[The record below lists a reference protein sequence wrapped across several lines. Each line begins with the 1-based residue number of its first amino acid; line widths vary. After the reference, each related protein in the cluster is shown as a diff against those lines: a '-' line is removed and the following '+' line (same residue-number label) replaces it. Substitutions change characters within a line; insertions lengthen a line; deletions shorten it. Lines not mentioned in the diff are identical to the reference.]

1 MLSIQNLEAKID
13 NKNILNGLNL
23 NINPGE
29 VHAIMGPNGSGKSTL
44 AKELAACLGYI
55 YVDSGAMYRAVALEA
70 LRHGWVS
77 KELGIQEENIINALE
92 NLKITF
98 SVNSQGQS
106 ITMLNN
112 ENVEDAIRTMEVSNV
127 VSQVSKLIPVRRRL
141 VALQQ
146 KMGDQGGVVMD
157 GRDIGTV
164 VFPKADLKIFMTAS
178 DQVRALRRKAEL
190 DSKGQD
196 YSLNEV
202 LENLKSRDKSDMERA
217 DSPLIAAS
225 DARILDNSEINRK
238 EQFNLVLGWIN
249 ELKK

>member
-1 MLSIQNLEAKID
+1 MSKLTIAID
-13 NKNILNGLNL
+13 G
-23 NINPGE
+23 
-29 VHAIMGPNGSGKSTL
+29 HSSTGKSTL

-92 NLKITF
+92 GLKITF

-146 KMGDQGGVVMD
+146 KMGDKAGVVMD

-238 EQFNLVLGWIN
+238 EQLNLVLGWIN

>member
-1 MLSIQNLEAKID
+1 MSKLTIAID
-13 NKNILNGLNL
+13 G
-23 NINPGE
+23 
-29 VHAIMGPNGSGKSTL
+29 HSSTGKSTL

-55 YVDSGAMYRAVALEA
+55 YVDSGAMYRAVALKA

-92 NLKITF
+92 SLKITF

-146 KMGDQGGVVMD
+146 KMGDKGGVVMD

-178 DQVRALRRKAEL
+178 DEVRALRRKAEL

-249 ELKK
+249 DLKK

>member
-1 MLSIQNLEAKID
+1 MNKLTIAID
-13 NKNILNGLNL
+13 G
-23 NINPGE
+23 
-29 VHAIMGPNGSGKSTL
+29 HSSTGKSTL

-146 KMGDQGGVVMD
+146 KMGDKGGVVMD

-238 EQFNLVLGWIN
+238 EQLNLVLGWIN

>member
-1 MLSIQNLEAKID
+1 MSKLTIAID
-13 NKNILNGLNL
+13 G
-23 NINPGE
+23 
-29 VHAIMGPNGSGKSTL
+29 HSSTGKSTL

-106 ITMLNN
+106 ITMLND
-112 ENVEDAIRTMEVSNV
+112 ENVEDAVRTMEVSNV

-146 KMGDQGGVVMD
+146 KMGDKGGVVMD

>member
-1 MLSIQNLEAKID
+1 MSNLTIAID
-13 NKNILNGLNL
+13 G
-23 NINPGE
+23 
-29 VHAIMGPNGSGKSTL
+29 HSSTGKSTL

-70 LRHGWVS
+70 LSHGWVS

>member
-1 MLSIQNLEAKID
+1 MSERIQIAID
-13 NKNILNGLNL
+13 G
-23 NINPGE
+23 
-29 VHAIMGPNGSGKSTL
+29 HSSTGKSTL
-44 AKELAACLGYI
+44 AKALAKHLGILYL
-55 YVDSGAMYRAVALEA
+55 DSGAMYRAVALYQI
-70 LRHGWVS
+70 RHNLNDQELINQLDEIEVS
-77 KELGIQEENIINALE
+77 FNDQNEICLNGTVVENE
-92 NLKITF
+92 
-98 SVNSQGQS
+98 
-106 ITMLNN
+106 
-112 ENVEDAIRTMEVSNV
+112 IRKMEVSNK
-127 VSQVSKLIPVRRRL
+127 VSGVAQLPEVRRKL
-141 VALQQ
+141 VELQQ
-146 KMGDQGGVVMD
+146 KVPQSVVMD

>member
-1 MLSIQNLEAKID
+1 MSKLTIAID
-13 NKNILNGLNL
+13 G
-23 NINPGE
+23 
-29 VHAIMGPNGSGKSTL
+29 HSSTGKSTL
-44 AKELAACLGYI
+44 AKELAAYLGYI

-92 NLKITF
+92 SLKITF

-146 KMGDQGGVVMD
+146 KMGDKGGVVMD

>member
-1 MLSIQNLEAKID
+1 MSKLTIAID
-13 NKNILNGLNL
+13 G
-23 NINPGE
+23 
-29 VHAIMGPNGSGKSTL
+29 HSSTGKSTL
-44 AKELAACLGYI
+44 AKELAACLGYN

-146 KMGDQGGVVMD
+146 KMGDKGGVVMD

>member
-1 MLSIQNLEAKID
+1 MSKLTIAID
-13 NKNILNGLNL
+13 G
-23 NINPGE
+23 
-29 VHAIMGPNGSGKSTL
+29 HSSTGKSTL
-44 AKELAACLGYI
+44 AKELAAYLGYI

>member
-1 MLSIQNLEAKID
+1 MSKLTIAID
-13 NKNILNGLNL
+13 G
-23 NINPGE
+23 
-29 VHAIMGPNGSGKSTL
+29 HSSTGKSTL

-77 KELGIQEENIINALE
+77 KELGIQEENIINTLE

-146 KMGDQGGVVMD
+146 KMGDKGGVVMD

-178 DQVRALRRKAEL
+178 DQVRALRRKVEL

>member
-1 MLSIQNLEAKID
+1 MSKLTIAID
-13 NKNILNGLNL
+13 G
-23 NINPGE
+23 
-29 VHAIMGPNGSGKSTL
+29 HSSTGKSTL

-112 ENVEDAIRTMEVSNV
+112 ENVEEAIRTMEVSNV

>member
-1 MLSIQNLEAKID
+1 MSNLTIAID
-13 NKNILNGLNL
+13 G
-23 NINPGE
+23 
-29 VHAIMGPNGSGKSTL
+29 HSSTGKSTL

-146 KMGDQGGVVMD
+146 KMGDKGGVVMD

>member
-1 MLSIQNLEAKID
+1 MSKLTIAID
-13 NKNILNGLNL
+13 G
-23 NINPGE
+23 
-29 VHAIMGPNGSGKSTL
+29 HSSTGKSTL

-146 KMGDQGGVVMD
+146 KMGDKGGVVMD

-202 LENLKSRDKSDMERA
+202 LENLKSRDKSDIERA

-238 EQFNLVLGWIN
+238 EQLNLVLGWIN

>member
-1 MLSIQNLEAKID
+1 MSKLTIAID
-13 NKNILNGLNL
+13 G
-23 NINPGE
+23 
-29 VHAIMGPNGSGKSTL
+29 HSSTGKSTL

-146 KMGDQGGVVMD
+146 KMGDKGGVVMD

-249 ELKK
+249 ELEK

>member
-1 MLSIQNLEAKID
+1 MSKLTIAID
-13 NKNILNGLNL
+13 G
-23 NINPGE
+23 
-29 VHAIMGPNGSGKSTL
+29 HSSTGKSTL

-70 LRHGWVS
+70 LRYGWVS
-77 KELGIQEENIINALE
+77 KEHGIQEENIINALE

>member
-1 MLSIQNLEAKID
+1 MSKLTIAID
-13 NKNILNGLNL
+13 G
-23 NINPGE
+23 
-29 VHAIMGPNGSGKSTL
+29 HSSTGKSTL

-55 YVDSGAMYRAVALEA
+55 YVDSGAMYRAVALKA

-92 NLKITF
+92 SLKITF

-146 KMGDQGGVVMD
+146 KMGEQGGVVMD

-178 DQVRALRRKAEL
+178 DEVRALRRKAEL

-225 DARILDNSEINRK
+225 DARILNNSEINRK

>member
-1 MLSIQNLEAKID
+1 MSNLTIAID
-13 NKNILNGLNL
+13 G
-23 NINPGE
+23 
-29 VHAIMGPNGSGKSTL
+29 HSSTGKSTL

-249 ELKK
+249 DLKK

>member
-1 MLSIQNLEAKID
+1 MSNLTIAID
-13 NKNILNGLNL
+13 G
-23 NINPGE
+23 
-29 VHAIMGPNGSGKSTL
+29 HSSTGKSTL

-77 KELGIQEENIINALE
+77 KELGIQKENIINALE
-92 NLKITF
+92 GLKITF

-146 KMGDQGGVVMD
+146 KMGDKGGVVMD

-249 ELKK
+249 DLKK

>member
-1 MLSIQNLEAKID
+1 MSKLTIAID
-13 NKNILNGLNL
+13 G
-23 NINPGE
+23 
-29 VHAIMGPNGSGKSTL
+29 HSSTGKSTL

-55 YVDSGAMYRAVALEA
+55 YVDSGAMYRAVALKA

-92 NLKITF
+92 SLKITF

-146 KMGDQGGVVMD
+146 KMGEQGGVVMD

-178 DQVRALRRKAEL
+178 DEVRALRRKAEL

-238 EQFNLVLGWIN
+238 EQFNLVLVWIN

>member
-1 MLSIQNLEAKID
+1 MNKLTIAID
-13 NKNILNGLNL
+13 G
-23 NINPGE
+23 
-29 VHAIMGPNGSGKSTL
+29 HSSTGKSTL

-77 KELGIQEENIINALE
+77 KDLGIQEENIINALE

>member
-1 MLSIQNLEAKID
+1 MNKFTIAID
-13 NKNILNGLNL
+13 G
-23 NINPGE
+23 
-29 VHAIMGPNGSGKSTL
+29 HSSTGKSTL

-146 KMGDQGGVVMD
+146 KMGDKGGVVMD